1 MGSGGGV
8 GRYSSFSLTTWSKS
22 CEAVRYS
29 VAGVVPESQ
38 LFEVPTPA
46 AACVLL
52 LPGHNLDR
60 NVPLVGAPTGV
71 L

>member
-8 GRYSSFSLTTWSKS
+8 GRYSSLSLATWSES

-38 LFEVPTPA
+38 LFEVVTLA
-46 AACVLL
+46 GACVFL

-60 NVPLVGAPTGV
+60 NVPLVGVPTGV